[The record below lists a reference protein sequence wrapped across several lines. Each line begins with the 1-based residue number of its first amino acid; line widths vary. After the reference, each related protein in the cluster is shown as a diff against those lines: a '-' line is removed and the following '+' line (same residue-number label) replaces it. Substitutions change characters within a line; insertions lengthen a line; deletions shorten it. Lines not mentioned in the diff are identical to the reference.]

1 MLLLTEV
8 MRQQDD
14 IMHRAMQEKV
24 RALAQHLDVPLQ
36 DFDTIAEVRVEPLL
50 LYSVRVRVHPL
61 FMQCTSA

>member
-36 DFDTIAEVRVEPLL
+36 DFDTIAEVRVRVQLL
-50 LYSVRVRVHPL
+50 LL
-61 FMQCTSA
+61 